1 MIRNM
6 MGMSKDVK
14 KKQSIMLKVTWVQ
27 RLSDL
32 RTLHGL
38 HIQSVLWGMGE
49 SNLILRGSWDF

>member
-32 RTLHGL
+32 GTLHGL